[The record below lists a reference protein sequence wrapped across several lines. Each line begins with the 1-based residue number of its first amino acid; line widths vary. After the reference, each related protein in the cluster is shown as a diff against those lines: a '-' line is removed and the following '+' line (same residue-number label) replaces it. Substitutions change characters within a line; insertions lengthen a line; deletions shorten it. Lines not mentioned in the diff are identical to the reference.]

1 VISSK
6 KSAMS
11 WRGLENAYISFFVIA
26 YVPVITLAGLIVVA
40 QDTYAVDYKSQ
51 PIFEDMLASRNR
63 LWHMPNDDVGEG
75 VFGNI
80 DSAADQFL
88 RFHSDHDGY
97 APVCCQSIQH
107 MTGYTDFNVTIARS
121 DFAHSSPETA
131 TS

>member
-1 VISSK
+1 
-6 KSAMS
+6 MS